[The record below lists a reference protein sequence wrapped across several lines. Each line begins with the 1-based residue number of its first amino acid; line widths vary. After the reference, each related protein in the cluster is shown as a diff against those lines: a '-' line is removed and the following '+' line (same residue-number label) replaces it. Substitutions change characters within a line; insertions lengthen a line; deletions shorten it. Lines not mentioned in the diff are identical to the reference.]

1 MDLSA
6 QEIDNISERF
16 MNDETLLNKF
26 LLNSMGG
33 EYIEKE
39 KKN

>member
-16 MNDETLLNKF
+16 MVNFKIFRMMKPYLINF
-26 LLNSMGG
+26 
-33 EYIEKE
+33 Y
-39 KKN
+39 